1 MPRAGLWI
9 KQKGCPQWP
18 CQTAAGKCSKLE
30 HFSDAT
36 ELQCFRGYGH
46 CSCCTGP
53 DLLLWP
59 ARLSNSRSGES
70 GRRVAAAGCNP
81 GPSQTKPA
89 QQTTGNVRNCT
100 SLSLALSPRSGLG
113 EKLHEG
119 GALHVPHRLHAHRQR
134 ETHFI
139 LHHPHYPSFSCCY
152 GHVKSMWKS
161 FAKHITTSA
170 GLNRFKQSQLLKS
183 ALNLK

>member
-1 MPRAGLWI
+1 MPRAGLRI
-9 KQKGCPQWP
+9 KQKGCPQWQH
-18 CQTAAGKCSKLE
+18 QTAAGKCSKLE

-70 GRRVAAAGCNP
+70 GRRVAAAGCNS

-100 SLSLALSPRSGLG
+100 SLSRSPPALGLGRSYTEEEPYTFHTDYTLIDRGCHTSSYTIPITPPSPAATVTLKACGSRLPNTSPR
-113 EKLHEG
+113 
-119 GALHVPHRLHAHRQR
+119 
-134 ETHFI
+134 
-139 LHHPHYPSFSCCY
+139 
-152 GHVKSMWKS
+152 
-161 FAKHITTSA
+161 
-170 GLNRFKQSQLLKS
+170 QLD
-183 ALNLK
+183 